1 MKKMAYLHNHT
12 HYSNIRLIDAI
23 IKPEQLIDYTYE
35 LGASGVAITEHE
47 CLSSHVKALK
57 YYKDFLKEKNITP
70 EDFKLILGDEI
81 YLVDN
86 VKEIRD
92 NFDKEK
98 HGFWHFILLAKDK
111 IGYHQLKR
119 ISSTAWNQSFFQRKM
134 ERVPIE
140 KEQLKIIIGNDKGHL
155 ISSSACL
162 GGELPQLIAKKSKAE
177 DENLIRYYDYQID
190 NFIKFNV
197 DLFGQDNFYLEMQ
210 PSFSKDQILVNQ
222 ALIKLSKIYNL
233 KLIISTDSHYL
244 QKKDRYVHKAFLN
257 SHDGEREVDEFY
269 ATTYVM
275 PSTEIWEYFKD
286 LLSEN
291 EFDEILEN
299 TNSIAKRC
307 EHYDLFHKQ
316 VIPSYDVEFE
326 LLNIKSKYDNI
337 IDVSNYARILEM
349 KDSNDIQNKL
359 CFWKCYDGL
368 VDKVLSVPAKADNLT
383 KYLEKWDEECG
394 TLLDISPIV
403 EDTMSKYYNTI
414 KHLMD
419 IIWTDGD
426 SIIGPGRGSANGFLI
441 CYLMDITQDDPVVFN
456 LPSFRHISVT
466 RPELPD
472 VDYDG
477 ESLKRDKII
486 NAFKKHFG
494 YYNVLNI
501 ATFGTEKPKS
511 SILTSCR
518 GYRSEEFPDGID
530 VDIALYIS
538 SMIKVERGIQ
548 WTLEDCYYGNKEK
561 GREPIKEFV
570 EEIDKYPGLKD
581 IIFSIN
587 GLISRRG
594 QHASGI
600 YIFNKEGFM
609 NYNAIMKS
617 PNGTLTTQF
626 DMEDSDYQGCLK
638 YDNLSTEATDKIRKT
653 LDLLLEYGYIEDK
666 GSLKDTYNFYL
677 HPDKLDYETTE
688 MWEVLGRNE
697 IIDAFQMNTP
707 VGQAAL
713 KKIKPTNIVELAH
726 VSSLMR
732 LMGKQGQLTP
742 IDKYV
747 LFKNDINLWYQE
759 MSDYGL
765 TQEQQEMFEKYLK
778 IYYGIAATQEDVMRI
793 CMDKDLCGL
802 SLKEANKVRK
812 AIAKKKA
819 SMIDEIREMVHS
831 YSCDNNVFNYIWHE
845 IIEPQLG

>member
-1 MKKMAYLHNHT
+1 MQKNWGT
-12 HYSNIRLIDAI
+12 GISENIRIN
-23 IKPEQLIDYTYE
+23 EEFCE
-35 LGASGVAITEHE
+35 LLGIYLAEGGSNGTGITFTIHKEE
-47 CLSSHVKALK
+47 KALK
-57 YYKDFLKEKNITP
+57 QRIIKLMWNVFSLDNVSIYERKDTQAINITYTSKQLIKFFSELFGVNNIKEVTQWNKYVPKNLLHIAP
-70 EDFKLILGDEI
+70 ELQLQMFKGWFLGDGYARIPEFSTHQTNEAKVTTVSKQLADDMIFVLNRNFINPTIIIEPRSGNHSQAYNVMFYGEKAKFLYSYKYEAENIDKKLIIPFELRYNMDIPVI
-81 YLVDN
+81 YNNEYYLRT
-86 VKEIRD
+86 K
-92 NFDKEK
+92 
-98 HGFWHFILLAKDK
+98 
-111 IGYHQLKR
+111 
-119 ISSTAWNQSFFQRKM
+119 
-134 ERVPIE
+134 IE
-140 KEQLKIIIGNDKGHL
+140 KEENYQEPSQEVFCIKVN
-155 ISSSACL
+155 SQNFTL
-162 GGELPQLIAKKSKAE
+162 GDTI
-177 DENLIRYYDYQID
+177 
-190 NFIKFNV
+190 
-197 DLFGQDNFYLEMQ
+197 
-210 PSFSKDQILVNQ
+210 
-222 ALIKLSKIYNL
+222 
-233 KLIISTDSHYL
+233 
-244 QKKDRYVHKAFLN
+244 VHN
-257 SHDGEREVDEFY
+257 
-269 ATTYVM
+269 
-275 PSTEIWEYFKD
+275 
-286 LLSEN
+286 
-291 EFDEILEN
+291 
-299 TNSIAKRC
+299 
-307 EHYDLFHKQ
+307 
-316 VIPSYDVEFE
+316 
-326 LLNIKSKYDNI
+326 
-337 IDVSNYARILEM
+337 
-349 KDSNDIQNKL
+349 
-359 CFWKCYDGL
+359 
-368 VDKVLSVPAKADNLT
+368 
-383 KYLEKWDEECG
+383 
-394 TLLDISPIV
+394 
-403 EDTMSKYYNTI
+403 
-414 KHLMD
+414 
-419 IIWTDGD
+419 
-426 SIIGPGRGSANGFLI
+426 
-441 CYLMDITQDDPVVFN
+441 
-456 LPSFRHISVT
+456 
-466 RPELPD
+466 
-472 VDYDG
+472 
-477 ESLKRDKII
+477 
-486 NAFKKHFG
+486 
-494 YYNVLNI
+494 
-501 ATFGTEKPKS
+501 
-511 SILTSCR
+511 CR

-653 LDLLLEYGYIEDK
+653 LDLLLEYKYIEDK

-677 HPDKLDYETTE
+677 HPDKLDYETAE
-688 MWEVLGRNE
+688 MWEMLGRNE

-765 TQEQQEMFEKYLK
+765 TQEQQEILEKYLK
-778 IYYGIAATQEDVMRI
+778 VYYGIAATQEDVMRI
-793 CMDKDLCGL
+793 CMDEDLCGL

-819 SMIDEIREMVHS
+819 SMIDEIREMVQS

>member
-1 MKKMAYLHNHT
+1 MKRMAYLHNHT

-57 YYKDFLKEKNITP
+57 YYKDFLKEKNITS

-155 ISSSACL
+155 ISSSGCL

-190 NFIKFNV
+190 NFIKFNI

-316 VIPSYDVEFE
+316 VIPSYEVEFE

-349 KDSNDIQNKL
+349 KDSNDIQNKF

-368 VDKVLSVPAKADNLT
+368 VDKVLSVPSKADNLT
-383 KYLEKWDEECG
+383 KYLKKWDEECG

-466 RPELPD
+466 RPELP
-472 VDYDG
+472 
-477 ESLKRDKII
+477 KII
-486 NAFKKHFG
+486 YIGQGKEREL
-494 YYNVLNI
+494 YYLTGVNI
-501 ATFGTEKPKS
+501 
-511 SILTSCR
+511 
-518 GYRSEEFPDGID
+518 
-530 VDIALYIS
+530 
-538 SMIKVERGIQ
+538 
-548 WTLEDCYYGNKEK
+548 
-561 GREPIKEFV
+561 
-570 EEIDKYPGLKD
+570 LK
-581 IIFSIN
+581 
-587 GLISRRG
+587 
-594 QHASGI
+594 
-600 YIFNKEGFM
+600 
-609 NYNAIMKS
+609 
-617 PNGTLTTQF
+617 
-626 DMEDSDYQGCLK
+626 
-638 YDNLSTEATDKIRKT
+638 
-653 LDLLLEYGYIEDK
+653 
-666 GSLKDTYNFYL
+666 
-677 HPDKLDYETTE
+677 
-688 MWEVLGRNE
+688 W
-697 IIDAFQMNTP
+697 
-707 VGQAAL
+707 
-713 KKIKPTNIVELAH
+713 NI
-726 VSSLMR
+726 
-732 LMGKQGQLTP
+732 
-742 IDKYV
+742 
-747 LFKNDINLWYQE
+747 
-759 MSDYGL
+759 
-765 TQEQQEMFEKYLK
+765 
-778 IYYGIAATQEDVMRI
+778 
-793 CMDKDLCGL
+793 C
-802 SLKEANKVRK
+802 
-812 AIAKKKA
+812 
-819 SMIDEIREMVHS
+819 
-831 YSCDNNVFNYIWHE
+831 
-845 IIEPQLG
+845 